1 MNRLFCGIL
10 LALSALLIGSG
21 LLFRSGRGDFRLESS
36 PSPTELPLNER
47 FDETMVTT
55 ELDLPSSAWYSLQ
68 VGAYEN
74 EESALQ
80 LAQQFRKRGAA
91 GYLWHDGRF
100 RVLAAVYLS
109 RDDAQT
115 VRDQLREQHSI
126 DSYIYPIEFPSV
138 KLRVSGMQGQL
149 EILKAAFGHVNALAK
164 ELHEVSNALDRQELS
179 ADEALEKLNA
189 LQVQMDLV
197 ALRLKQRFVP
207 PVPEV
212 VQSMIVCFEEYSE
225 FVSKLSETE
234 AMVALGMKLKY
245 QTISVLWDLKKIYM
259 ALSYT

>member
-1 MNRLFCGIL
+1 
-10 LALSALLIGSG
+10 
-21 LLFRSGRGDFRLESS
+21 
-36 PSPTELPLNER
+36 
-47 FDETMVTT
+47 
-55 ELDLPSSAWYSLQ
+55 
-68 VGAYEN
+68 
-74 EESALQ
+74 LQ